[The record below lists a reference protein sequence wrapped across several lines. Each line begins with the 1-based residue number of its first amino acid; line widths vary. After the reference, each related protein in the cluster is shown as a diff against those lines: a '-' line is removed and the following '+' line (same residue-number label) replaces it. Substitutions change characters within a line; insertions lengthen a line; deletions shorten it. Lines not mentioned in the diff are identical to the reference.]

1 VPVGRAGGGSAPVPK
16 SMLMGGK
23 ALICSRMSDGD
34 VGTDCVPKQQQQQ
47 QHPRQPASKPE
58 VRLRELVQQL
68 FHKCPA
74 ALTFRLS
81 FGSQLGVGDIGVL
94 QLAKRLQRFDNLL
107 SVDLG
112 SQKVGDV
119 GCAALM
125 ACLQR
130 HVGLRSLQLEDNQ
143 ISNKGCFAIAAAIRG
158 SAHRRL
164 SRLTHVDLS
173 YNKIS
178 DDGCLALAEAVA
190 HAPLL
195 LAFHTHANSIGDEA
209 VAVLHAA
216 LCRSCPAIED
226 CDRLV
231 MDSTQEQWPFHK
243 AEP

>member
-1 VPVGRAGGGSAPVPK
+1 
-16 SMLMGGK
+16 
-23 ALICSRMSDGD
+23 MSDEAVETND
-34 VGTDCVPKQQQQQ
+34 IPPQQQQQQQQQ
-47 QHPRQPASKPE
+47 QHPRKPASKPE

-74 ALTFRLS
+74 VLAFRLS
-81 FGSQLGVGDIGVL
+81 FGSQLGVGDSGVL

-119 GCAALM
+119 GCVALM

-130 HVGLRSLQLEDNQ
+130 HAGLRSLLLEDNQ
-143 ISNKGCFAIAAAIRG
+143 ISNKGCFAIAEAIRG
-158 SAHRRL
+158 SVHRFPQGL

-178 DDGCLALAEAVA
+178 DDGCRALAEAVA

-195 LAFHTHANSIGDEA
+195 LAFHTHANPIGDEA

-216 LCRSCPAIED
+216 LSRSCPAMED

-231 MDSTQEQWPFHK
+231 MDSSQEKWPFHK
-243 AEP
+243 AQP

>member
-1 VPVGRAGGGSAPVPK
+1 
-16 SMLMGGK
+16 
-23 ALICSRMSDGD
+23 MSKEAVETSDI
-34 VGTDCVPKQQQQQ
+34 PPQQQQQ

-58 VRLRELVQQL
+58 VRLRELVQLL

-74 ALTFRLS
+74 VLAFRLS
-81 FGSQLGVGDIGVL
+81 FGSQLGVGDSGVL

-112 SQKVGDV
+112 SQKMGDV

-130 HVGLRSLQLEDNQ
+130 HAGLRSLLLEDNQ
-143 ISNKGCFAIAAAIRG
+143 ISNKGCFAIAAAVRG
-158 SAHRRL
+158 SARRFPQGL
-164 SRLTHVDLS
+164 TRLTHVDLS

-178 DDGCLALAEAVA
+178 DDGCRALAETIA

-195 LAFHTHANSIGDEA
+195 LAFHTHANAIGDEA
-209 VAVLHAA
+209 LAVLHAA
-216 LCRSCPAIED
+216 LSRSCPAMED

-231 MDSTQEQWPFHK
+231 MDSSQEQWPFHK
-243 AEP
+243 AQP